1 MLGWVIVR
9 SVMVGSMALVG
20 CGGLSAVPDQGGP
33 RWCRL
38 ESEHFVLESD
48 QPEASARKA
57 ITTFERSLDA
67 FFKLGWEVQGGIAA
81 KLHVIVFD
89 DRADFRVFG
98 GDDAEGFYLQSP
110 LLDPLVVMP
119 SVGRLSSWSTL
130 QHELTHFISAQS
142 LPNQPPWLSEGLAM
156 YFERA
161 YFDGSQQFVVGAAP
175 LEFHGLLVRYGR
187 MSIKELWTGSPD
199 MDPHFY
205 ASAWLTVHYLMS
217 ERGDA
222 FASFQ
227 AGLMNGLDPDHAWAA
242 AFPDL
247 SLDRLDEALDAYLSA
262 GRFANYRLA
271 MQPYS
276 GPEPKLTWLS
286 TADVYAKRARLYLH
300 CHACGADKH
309 AAAKENAAQ
318 ALSREPQHLLATI
331 VQSALGPADKRLAAA
346 QAAAAAHPN
355 EWLAWAFLGSEELE
369 ANRCSPEVAPR
380 LSALGTASGYALMIA
395 ALCRA
400 TEGAR
405 EEALSLAEKALLVQP
420 ASSALLLLQAR
431 IFKGLG
437 ECAALAQLATRLR
450 AARHPQL
457 TAAQLAPFSTCQ

>member
-1 MLGWVIVR
+1 MKISQIIV
-9 SVMVGSMALVG
+9 SALLIALELIG

-48 QPEASARKA
+48 QPEADARKT
-57 ITTFERSLDA
+57 IITFERSLSA
-67 FFKLGWEVQGGIAA
+67 FFKLGWDVQGGIAA
-81 KLHVIVFD
+81 KLHVVVFD
-89 DRADFRVFG
+89 DRTDFAVFG
-98 GDDAEGFYLQSP
+98 GEDAEGFYLQSP

-119 SVGRLSSWSTL
+119 SVGRFGSWSTL

-161 YFDGSQQFVVGAAP
+161 HFGESQQFVVGTAP
-175 LEFHGLLVRYGR
+175 LEFHRLLVAYGR
-187 MSIKELWTGSPD
+187 MSMRELWNGSPD

-222 FASFQ
+222 FAKFQ
-227 AGLMNGLDPDHAWAA
+227 TGLMNGLDPDHAWTQ

-247 SLDRLDEALDAYLSA
+247 SLDQLDGVLDAYLA
-262 GRFANYRLA
+262 DGRFANYRLA
-271 MQPYS
+271 IQPYS
-276 GPEPKLTWLS
+276 GPEPKRTWLS
-286 TADVYAKRARLYLH
+286 TADVYAQRARLYLH
-300 CHACGADKH
+300 CQTCDGDKR
-309 AAAKENAAQ
+309 AAALENAKQ
-318 ALSREPQHLLATI
+318 ALEREPKHLLATI
-331 VQSALGPADKRLAAA
+331 VQSALGPADERLDAAR
-346 QAAAAAHPN
+346 AAAAAHPD

-369 ANRCSPEVAPR
+369 ANRCSAEVAPR

-400 TEGAR
+400 TEGRR
-405 EEALSLAEKALLVQP
+405 EDALSLAEKALRVQP
-420 ASSALLLLQAR
+420 ASTALLRMQAT
-431 IFKGLG
+431 IFKGLH
-437 ECAALAQLATRLR
+437 ECAALAQLTPRLR

-457 TAAQLAPFSTCQ
+457 TAAQLAPFESCR